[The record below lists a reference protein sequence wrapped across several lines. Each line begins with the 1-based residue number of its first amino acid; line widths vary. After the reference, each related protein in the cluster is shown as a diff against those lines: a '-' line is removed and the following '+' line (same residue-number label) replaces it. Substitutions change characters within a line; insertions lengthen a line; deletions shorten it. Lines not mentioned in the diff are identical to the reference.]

1 MGRAIDMENDIH
13 KLKIQVE
20 TMENALERV
29 IETVDRLEAKSPSVK
44 HVELVE
50 DIKPKEIEEEQSVS
64 IKEVEEACEDAL
76 DKPEE
81 KDAAEAAA
89 PKKSAKSSKNKK

>member
-20 TMENALERV
+20 TMENALEKV

-44 HVELVE
+44 HIDLVE
-50 DIKPKEIEEEQSVS
+50 DVKPVEVEESVD
-64 IKEVEEACEDAL
+64 IKEVEEACEDVL
-76 DKPEE
+76 DELAE
-81 KDAAEAAA
+81 KDAAETAA
-89 PKKSAKSSKNKK
+89 PKKSVKSSKNKK